1 MLNALPVSDKAVC
14 PVLSHFLVKQKSA
27 RTPTKLWVTT
37 HICVNST
44 SRSLSSALIQPPG
57 RPSQPGSTLSFFC
70 FHTYCGLV
78 HKSYLVAMVFSNPP
92 HIAKKLSVLVSLLI
106 QKNVVYPRSWGWE
119 TLQRLWG
126 ISPLSKGIQT
136 LSAMNLKSQRAPKL
150 LGKSNLFPKG
160 LYFTK

>member
-14 PVLSHFLVKQKSA
+14 PVLSHFFLVKQKSA

-37 HICVNST
+37 HICVSST
-44 SRSLSSALIQPPG
+44 SHSLSSSFIQPPG

-70 FHTYCGLV
+70 FQ
-78 HKSYLVAMVFSNPP
+78 VFSNPP

-150 LGKSNLFPKG
+150 LGKSNLFHKG